1 MTHVALL
8 RGINVG
14 GNRPVN
20 MARLREVIE
29 GLGHTEVRT
38 YINSGN
44 AIFNSEGAKDPTK
57 AITTGIA
64 EEFGFPVDVLIKD
77 LSAIENV
84 ERAIPEHWVDDKTMR
99 TYVMFLW
106 GEFDKP
112 EIMDDLPIRED
123 MDNVIYVE
131 GALIWQVERKNVTKS
146 GMNKVVSGP
155 LYKAMTIRNA
165 NTVRKI
171 AAMMRE
177 AAAAA
182 ADPAASG

>member
-14 GNRPVN
+14 GNRPVK
-20 MARLREVIE
+20 MAKLREVME
-29 GLGHTEVRT
+29 ALGHEQVRT

-44 AIFNSEGAKDPTK
+44 VIFNSKGAKDPTK
-57 AITTGIA
+57 AIATGIA
-64 EEFGFPVDVLIKD
+64 KEFGFPVEVLVKD
-77 LSAIENV
+77 LKAIEKV
-84 ERAIPEHWVDDKTMR
+84 EQTIPDDWVDDKTMR

-106 GEFDKP
+106 DEFDKP
-112 EIMDDLPIRED
+112 DIMDDLPIRED

-131 GALIWQVERKNVTKS
+131 GAIIWQVERKYVTKS

-171 AAMMRE
+171 ASMMRE

-182 ADPAASG
+182 ATAAG

>member
-8 RGINVG
+8 RGVNVG
-14 GNRPVN
+14 GKNRVE
-20 MARLREVIE
+20 MARLRQVIE
-29 GLGHTEVRT
+29 DLGHGEVRT

-44 AIFNSEGAKDPTK
+44 AIFNSKGAQDPTK
-57 AITTGIA
+57 AIVEGIA
-64 EEFGFPVDVLIKD
+64 EEFGFPIEVIVKD
-77 LSAIENV
+77 LETV
-84 ERAIPEHWVDDKTMR
+84 EQVEQAIPEDWVDDKTMR

-106 GEFDKP
+106 DEFDKP
-112 EIMDDLPIRED
+112 KVMDDLPIKED
-123 MDNVIYVE
+123 LDNVIYVE

-171 AAMMRE
+171 ASMMRE
-177 AAAAA
+177 AAAT
-182 ADPAASG
+182 DG